1 MSDFSAT
8 IQSAD
13 WKVEKHAP
21 SIEAPETVKAG
32 ETFTVSA
39 GLGTAI
45 AHPNTVKYYIGWIS
59 LFSCR
64 KAQDDNSTGPRR
76 SSPRRPQPTPPAPR
90 YKSQHDRQRRPD

>member
-45 AHPNTVKYYIGWIS
+45 AHPNTVKHYIGWI
-59 LFSCR
+59 
-64 KAQDDNSTGPRR
+64 
-76 SSPRRPQPTPPAPR
+76 
-90 YKSQHDRQRRPD
+90 

>member
-32 ETFTVSA
+32 ETFTAVSYTH
-39 GLGTAI
+39 LD
-45 AHPNTVKYYIGWIS
+45 V
-59 LFSCR
+59 
-64 KAQDDNSTGPRR
+64 
-76 SSPRRPQPTPPAPR
+76 
-90 YKSQHDRQRRPD
+90 YKRQREVQE